1 MKTKLSKLE
10 QKILADITLVYPV
23 SFQEVKRMYVRCLS
37 FDAVIYQ
44 LDWNLFQKAAPK
56 PLGKRMRTDMD
67 ILMEV
72 DPQQLDPLFINPI
85 VHSIHVKDAL
95 NGMKV
100 LREEFTRIIDNM
112 ILQIQVNTATTLSI
126 RMGILLTL
134 RKLKQKI

>member
-23 SFQEVKRMYVRCLS
+23 SFPEVKKMYLRCLS

-44 LDWNLFQKAAPK
+44 LDWNLFQRKTPK

-67 ILMEV
+67 ILAEV
-72 DPQQLDPLFINPI
+72 NPQQLDPLLINPI

-100 LREEFTRIIDNM
+100 LREEFIRIIDNM
-112 ILQIQVNTATTLSI
+112 ILEIQINTATALSI
-126 RMGILLTL
+126 RIGILLTL
-134 RKLKQKI
+134 KKLKQKI